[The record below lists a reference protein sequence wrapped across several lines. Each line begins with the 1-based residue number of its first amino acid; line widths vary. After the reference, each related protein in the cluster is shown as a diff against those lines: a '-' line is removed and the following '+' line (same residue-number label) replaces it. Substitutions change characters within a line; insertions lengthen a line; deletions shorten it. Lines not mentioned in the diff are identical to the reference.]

1 QLTPPYSLLGRD
13 IDMDNVQDLY
23 RWVEYHKWRLDA
35 EWYTPVVG
43 KLVLK
48 AASKMGFLG
57 SYNREIG
64 APPFER
70 FEVGGDGLSNQQ
82 FGITGKDIL
91 AMRGYE
97 VDDIAANQRG
107 GATIFNKFTAELRY
121 PLSLNPSSTIFGL
134 LFVEGGNAWKNFDD
148 YNPFDLKRSAGVGV
162 RAYLPMF
169 GLLGFDFGYGFD
181 NNAKIRQ
188 GAKWTEFGNFNI
200 ILGFEPD

>member
-1 QLTPPYSLLGRD
+1 
-13 IDMDNVQDLY
+13 
-23 RWVEYHKWRLDA
+23 
-35 EWYTPVVG
+35 
-43 KLVLK
+43 
-48 AASKMGFLG
+48 
-57 SYNREIG
+57 
-64 APPFER
+64 
-70 FEVGGDGLSNQQ
+70 
-82 FGITGKDIL
+82 
-91 AMRGYE
+91 MRGYE
-97 VDDIAANQRG
+97 VEDIVANQRG

-181 NNAKIRQ
+181 NETLLRS